1 MLGARRI
8 AAVDFTPTRRGGI
21 TVGSGHESELGLN
34 CVRACEPSGN
44 SQEIPHR
51 VLARELS
58 DCPLK
63 VGAWHCRQTPD
74 NFKVYI
80 PDVGIDEAPIRIGD

>member
-8 AAVDFTPTRRGGI
+8 VAVNFTPTRRGGI

-34 CVRACEPSGN
+34 CVGACEPSGN
-44 SQEIPHR
+44 SQEILHR
-51 VLARELS
+51 VLAHEVS

-63 VGAWHCRQTPD
+63 VVAWHCRQTRD
-74 NFKVYI
+74 NFNAYI
-80 PDVGIDEAPIRIGD
+80 PDVGIGEAPIRIGD